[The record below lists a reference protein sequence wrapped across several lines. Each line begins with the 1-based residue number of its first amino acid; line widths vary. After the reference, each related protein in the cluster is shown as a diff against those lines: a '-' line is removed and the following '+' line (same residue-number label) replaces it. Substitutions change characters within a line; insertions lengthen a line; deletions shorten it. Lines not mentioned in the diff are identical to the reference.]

1 MSLTDAQRAEHLEVM
16 TQICHSFHRRRM
28 PMVLK
33 GGTALKLC
41 YGLDRFSEDL
51 DFDCA
56 KSLNL
61 ESSIAAVFAQ
71 LGKTKPQ
78 LRNPEISV
86 TKDTGTVKRYRII
99 YAGDI
104 NLKLETSL
112 RGTPDDNDLK
122 ELNGILTYKIQK
134 LIQQKFRALNG
145 RTAARDLHDVVY
157 LYETFLDDF
166 GEEELDEIEILYNNQ
181 SSVLDEY
188 NTAYSEDSTLST
200 SDLLEDMSKLIELY
214 EARNIALSNRA
225 GRPGCEGGE

>member
-1 MSLTDAQRAEHLEVM
+1 MALTDAQQAEHLEVM
-16 TQICHSFHRRRM
+16 TEICHYFNRKRM

-71 LGKTKPQ
+71 LGKTQ
-78 LRNPEISV
+78 ANLRNPEISV
-86 TKDTGTVKRYRII
+86 TKDTQTVKRYRII

-112 RGTPDDNDLK
+112 RGTPRDEDLI
-122 ELNGILTYKIQK
+122 ELNGILTYKIEK
-134 LIQQKFRALNG
+134 LIQQKLRALNG
-145 RTAARDLHDVVY
+145 RTAARDLHDVIY
-157 LYETFLDDF
+157 LYEHFFDSF
-166 GEEELDEIEILYNNQ
+166 EEGELDEIEALYRNQ
-181 SSVLDEY
+181 SAVIDEY
-188 NTAYSEDSTLST
+188 NSAYSEDTILST
-200 SDLLEDMSKLIELY
+200 SDLLDDLAKLIDLY
-214 EARNIALSNRA
+214 EGRNSGA
-225 GRPGCEGGE
+225 

>member
-1 MSLTDAQRAEHLEVM
+1 MGLTDAQQAEHLEVM
-16 TQICHSFHRRRM
+16 TEICHSFNRKGM

-71 LGKTKPQ
+71 LGKTQ
-78 LRNPEISV
+78 ANLRNPEISV
-86 TKDTGTVKRYRII
+86 TKDTQTVKRYRII

-112 RGTPDDNDLK
+112 RGTPRDEDLI
-122 ELNGILTYKIQK
+122 ELNGILTYKIEK
-134 LIQQKFRALNG
+134 LIQQKLRALNG
-145 RTAARDLHDVVY
+145 RTAARDLHDVIY
-157 LYETFLDDF
+157 LYEHFFDSF
-166 GEEELDEIEILYNNQ
+166 EEGELDEIEALYRNQ
-181 SSVLDEY
+181 SAVIDEY
-188 NTAYSEDSTLST
+188 NSAYSEDTILST
-200 SDLLEDMSKLIELY
+200 SDLLDDLAKLIDLY
-214 EARNIALSNRA
+214 EGRNSGA
-225 GRPGCEGGE
+225 